1 MIAAMSAGLEGSAAP
16 LAVFCDF
23 DGTFAVQDVG
33 ATLAKRYAGD
43 RRPALWSR
51 LSRGELTPWGYNL
64 ELLDG
69 LELPERKLEA
79 FLRSVDLDAG
89 ARELV
94 AWCDRHRV
102 PFRVLSDGFD
112 WNLDRLQKL
121 LSIRFC
127 YDANHLEYDGSRW
140 RIQPG
145 YPNPAC
151 GCGTGTC
158 KRSRIEA
165 YRREN
170 PGVAVAHIGNGRVS
184 DLCGA
189 AAADLVFAKD
199 TLAAALDEQG
209 TPYLRFNSLKD
220 VVVELDRWLGARL
233 SA

>member
-1 MIAAMSAGLEGSAAP
+1 MIAVMPAALEGSAAP

-43 RRPALWSR
+43 RRPALWAR
-51 LSRGELTPWGYNL
+51 LSRGELTPWDYNL

-69 LELPERKLEA
+69 LELPEPELET
-79 FLRSVDLDAG
+79 FLRSVDLDPG
-89 ARELV
+89 ARDLV
-94 AWCDRHRV
+94 AWCESHRV

-112 WNLDRLQKL
+112 WNLDRIQRF

-127 YDANHLEYDGSRW
+127 YDANHLNYRQNRW
-140 RIQPG
+140 CIAPG
-145 YPNPAC
+145 HPNPAC

-165 YRREN
+165 YRRDHPEV
-170 PGVAVAHIGNGRVS
+170 VAAHIGNGRVS

-189 AAADLVFAKD
+189 AAADLIFAKD
-199 TLAAALDEQG
+199 TLAVALDEMG
-209 TPYLRFNSLKD
+209 MTYIPFHTLKD
-220 VVVELDRWLGARL
+220 VVAELDRWLGARR